1 MGLNL
6 FFILKTQ
13 RQEVKI
19 NHFYC
24 PFFQAFHPSF
34 IKCNQRLDF
43 FGVDMGLLN
52 IENMYIAIK
61 EPPLYC
67 LICSGELKPF
77 VPSLFNK
84 MIIPYYFNSKK
95 YQFYSCAACLKEY
108 KVLKAQI
115 NYH

>member
-1 MGLNL
+1 MR
-6 FFILKTQ
+6 
-13 RQEVKI
+13 RQDVKI
-19 NHFYC
+19 NHFNC

-34 IKCNQRLDF
+34 LKSNQRLDF

-52 IENMYIAIK
+52 IEKMYIAIK

-95 YQFYSCAACLKEY
+95 YQFYCCAACLKEY